1 MDGFRLGLSSCGGLL
16 RGLVLPLAAIAL
28 LPPPV
33 SARLSLRRQPPMIGK
48 TDVLMISD
56 NNVVK
61 NPNANDLSG
70 RDEAVG
76 QGPVF
81 PTRLRISA
89 RVIVHEHARRG
100 RLPYGRD
107 AGIPRM
113 YDT

>member
-48 TDVLMISD
+48 THVLMISD
-56 NNVVK
+56 NNVIK

-81 PTRLRISA
+81 RTRLRISA
-89 RVIVHEHARRG
+89 RVSVHERDGLRP
-100 RLPYGRD
+100 LPEGPHQGD
-107 AGIPRM
+107 P
-113 YDT
+113 